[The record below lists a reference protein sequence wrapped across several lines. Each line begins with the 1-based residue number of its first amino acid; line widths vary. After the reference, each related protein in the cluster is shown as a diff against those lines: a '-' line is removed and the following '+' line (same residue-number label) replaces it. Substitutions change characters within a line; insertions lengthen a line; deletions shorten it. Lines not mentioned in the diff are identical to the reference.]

1 MNLAHPK
8 KSGKKIGDIDKGE
21 TKTCFRNNS
30 VVTFQDGVR
39 DSNIDE
45 RVIPRDRC
53 VRRATM
59 RSLRATPPVRYGSS
73 NSLSMQNR
81 TLPLVKGL
89 RETECNRRA
98 NPSNDFSVASM
109 NFAQSSWLYGCRE
122 PAACNVPIIQGLGY
136 GNPNRCNR
144 RYNLVEIISLLR
156 LDEEAF
162 KTKRVCA
169 SPASAE
175 GEKSRPDKARKLLIY
190 RGIRASSSLS

>member
-53 VRRATM
+53 VRRATV

-81 TLPLVKGL
+81 TLPL
-89 RETECNRRA
+89 
-98 NPSNDFSVASM
+98 SNDFSVASM

-136 GNPNRCNR
+136 V
-144 RYNLVEIISLLR
+144 VEIISLLR